1 MLNKLSNL
9 HNLRA
14 GSAVLVRSFS
24 SSAAAASLNTD
35 LDAVEAQR

>member
-9 HNLRA
+9 HHLRA
-14 GSAVLVRSFS
+14 GSAVLMRSFS
-24 SSAAAASLNTD
+24 GSAAAASLSND